1 MDDALLIIAVVL
13 LLYLMCKDY
22 EEMKNKYNNNN
33 NNMYSYYPTRLQI
46 KNNLKNIDRHI
57 SHLEN
62 KKRQYQ
68 SRLDYFSE
76 PVIKEFNDNNNNEYD
91 KYFATEPDTYCYDE
105 YNNSNKY

>member
-1 MDDALLIIAVVL
+1 
-13 LLYLMCKDY
+13 MCKDY
-22 EEMKNKYNNNN
+22 EEMKNKYNNNNNNN